1 MKKKIIAF
9 AVLILLLSAGGI
21 SAYFTA
27 SDEASNRWT
36 VGNVSIELL
45 EEEYDKVPETERQ
58 NITPNK
64 TFTKDPVVRNTGT
77 NDAFVFLE
85 VSIPKASVRIAG
97 ADGSV
102 HPEAV
107 QELFHYGISD
117 GWIKIKEDTGAAG
130 QNRYVYAYASSEKE
144 CLALASGESTPPLF
158 KDRSVTFAN
167 IVEGQ
172 GLEGK
177 TLEIPIRSYA
187 IQTSDLGEKST
198 SVPGEV
204 WEILNGQ
211 EGSK

>member
-77 NDAFVFLE
+77 
-85 VSIPKASVRIAG
+85 VSYTHLDVYKRQASWTGGWRSSIRKTGRQSAG
-97 ADGSV
+97 GRMLA
-102 HPEAV
+102 
-107 QELFHYGISD
+107 
-117 GWIKIKEDTGAAG
+117 KR
-130 QNRYVYAYASSEKE
+130 RY
-144 CLALASGESTPPLF
+144 
-158 KDRSVTFAN
+158 RS
-167 IVEGQ
+167 
-172 GLEGK
+172 
-177 TLEIPIRSYA
+177 
-187 IQTSDLGEKST
+187 
-198 SVPGEV
+198 
-204 WEILNGQ
+204 
-211 EGSK
+211 